1 MSAALAAQAPLAS
14 DPCAAFADD
23 NPHGEAGRP
32 VGVRDLATIA
42 DIGQASPH
50 DLPSSPFGVSPDGR
64 SIAFVV
70 RRANPETNSY
80 SQRFLVTSLQH
91 RGATRERNRAREFI
105 PILTPARPFAPAQSR
120 VAQWTPPP

>member
-1 MSAALAAQAPLAS
+1 MSAALAAHALLS
-14 DPCAAFADD
+14 SVPCTAFADD
-23 NPHGEAGRP
+23 SPHGEAGRP

-42 DIGQASPH
+42 DIGQASPR

-80 SQRFLVTSLQH
+80 CQRLLVTSLQH
-91 RGATRERNRAREFI
+91 PGAAREQI
-105 PILTPARPFAPAQSR
+105 GRAH
-120 VAQWTPPP
+120 V